1 MRPFS
6 TTFTLLI
13 VALALALAG
22 CGDDAAETTSSAD
35 KPPAGTTPGTTPGI
49 GDTRDCPDSK
59 KQPKFDVTVLFGL
72 EEVKANEVAKENG
85 YSMRAVFVDGEP
97 MAATMDYNPER
108 LNVAVRE
115 GTVTQLCS
123 VG

>member
-6 TTFTLLI
+6 TTFALLV
-13 VALALALAG
+13 VALALAFAG
-22 CGDDAAETTSSAD
+22 CGDDAAETTDTAD
-35 KPPAGTTPGTTPGI
+35 KPPAGTTPGI

-59 KQPKFDVTVLFGL
+59 KQPTFDVTVIYGVS
-72 EEVKANEVAKENG
+72 EVKAEEIVKENG
-85 YSMRAVFVDGEP
+85 YSMRAIFVDGEP
-97 MAATMDYNPER
+97 RPATTDYNPKR

>member
-6 TTFTLLI
+6 TTLALVV
-13 VALALALAG
+13 VALAFALAG

-35 KPPAGTTPGTTPGI
+35 KPPAGTTPGV

-72 EEVKANEVAKENG
+72 EEVKAKEVAKENG
-85 YSMRAVFVDGEP
+85 YSMRAVFVDGEA

-123 VG
+123 IG